1 MIKDVTYFVYILASR
16 SRTLYIGMTNS
27 LLHRLAEHKDGTA
40 SEFTRQYKIHRLV
53 YYESFQYVNDAIRRE
68 TQLKGWRRSKK
79 IALIESLNPAWA
91 DLAEEF
97 NKPIRFREPRPL

>member
-1 MIKDVTYFVYILASR
+1 MIRDVTYFVYILASR

-27 LLHRLAEHKDGTA
+27 LLRRIAEHKDGSA
-40 SEFTRQYKIHRLV
+40 SEFTKKYNIHRLV
-53 YYESFQYVNDAIRRE
+53 YYEAFQHVNDAIRRE

-79 IALIESLNPAWA
+79 IALIESSNPAWA

-97 NKPIRFREPRPL
+97 TRPIKFREPRSL